1 MIEARPLL
9 AIAIALALPLA
20 GCGRKAQ
27 QEEAPASGRVLEG
40 TVSDAMIHTDQLR
53 SEGPY
58 AAPAGTGG
66 VETARGGKPAAG
78 RPKTGAT
85 RSPAARAS
93 AAPAATPASSPAAEP
108 TPE

>member
-1 MIEARPLL
+1 MIDARPLL
-9 AIAIALALPLA
+9 TVAMALALPLT

-53 SEGPY
+53 SEAPY
-58 AAPAGTGG
+58 AAPTSAASGEKTKAGPPPT
-66 VETARGGKPAAG
+66 G
-78 RPKTGAT
+78 RPRSSAT
-85 RSPAARAS
+85 RSPSARAQAS
-93 AAPAATPASSPAAEP
+93 PTAGPATTSAAEP